1 MNDNEFSEISA
12 LSKKIETKTLLM
24 FWQFTINIINEI
36 NIVSNPNIAL
46 EMFLIRLLHLKNIN
60 SKIKQKNSK
69 LKYLNN

>member
-1 MNDNEFSEISA
+1 
-12 LSKKIETKTLLM
+12 M

-46 EMFLIRLLHLKNIN
+46 EMFLIRLLHLKILIQ
-60 SKIKQKNSK
+60 KIKQKNSK